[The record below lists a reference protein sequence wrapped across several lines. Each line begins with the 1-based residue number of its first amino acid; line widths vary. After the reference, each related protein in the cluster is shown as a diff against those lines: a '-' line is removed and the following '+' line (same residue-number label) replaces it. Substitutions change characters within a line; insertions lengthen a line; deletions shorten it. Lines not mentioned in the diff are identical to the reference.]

1 MISRVLKLQRSSSRL
16 SPANRDKPFRTASS
30 STGSPIPPK
39 DAHIPLQGKFKNPI
53 VSKLWTARQE
63 AKAIMGLTVSS
74 SNVTD
79 VTSVAITDLREG
91 KNDEGDSISNGKT
104 PQESMQSISYP
115 FSSDEFLL
123 ETYRNPWGQM
133 RFGKVR

>member
-1 MISRVLKLQRSSSRL
+1 MISRVLKLQRSSSLL
-16 SPANRDKPFRTASS
+16 SPAIRDRPFRNASS
-30 STGSPIPPK
+30 SADSPIPPK
-39 DAHIPLQGKFKNPI
+39 ESHIPLQGKFKNPI

-63 AKAIMGLTVSS
+63 AKAIMSLTVSS

-79 VTSVAITDLREG
+79 VTRAAAADLQRG
-91 KNDEGDSISNGKT
+91 KNDEGDTIPNGKT
-104 PQESMQSISYP
+104 PEESMQSITYP

-133 RFGKVR
+133 RFGKVG